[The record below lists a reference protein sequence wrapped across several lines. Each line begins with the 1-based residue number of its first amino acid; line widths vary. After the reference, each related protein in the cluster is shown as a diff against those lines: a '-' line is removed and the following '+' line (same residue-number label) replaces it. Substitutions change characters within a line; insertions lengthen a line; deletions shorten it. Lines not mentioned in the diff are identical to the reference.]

1 MLDEAEIWSFCM
13 SVDQTMTP
21 KQIKTVHESFQ
32 KLIPIVAEVGEAFYA
47 KLFEIAPEARELF
60 SHAFSNRGNKA
71 QVISEVVNRHLR
83 SLLTRSVTNT
93 RVTIS
98 PAMREL
104 GRRHVQYNITPAH
117 FAKMKEALIWT
128 LEQKLGDD
136 FPPEVKDVWSSAFDN
151 VALMM
156 QQAIAESVSPET
168 AEQGCIFA
176 RIANQ
181 SHDLKPEDAM
191 ASIFGQRLSA

>member
-1 MLDEAEIWSFCM
+1 M
-13 SVDQTMTP
+13 SVDHIMTP

-32 KLIPIVAEVGEAFYA
+32 KLIPIVSEVGEAFYA
-47 KLFEIAPEARELF
+47 KLFEIAPETRELF
-60 SHAFSNRGNKA
+60 SHAFGNRGNKA

-83 SLLTRSVTNT
+83 SMLTRSVTNT
-93 RVTIS
+93 RVAIS

-104 GRRHVQYNITPAH
+104 GRRHVQYNITPVH

-136 FPPEVKDVWSSAFDN
+136 FPPEVNEVWSSAFDN

-156 QQAIAESVSPET
+156 QQAITESESPET
-168 AEQGCIFA
+168 ADQGCIFA

-181 SHDLKPEDAM
+181 ANDLPTEDTVV
-191 ASIFGQRLSA
+191 SIFRQRLSA